1 MVGDGEVVDDLVEEV
16 LEVVVGVDLVV
27 DDLVEEVQVD
37 VGKIEREKV
46 NTLPLIKSARE
57 L

>member
-1 MVGDGEVVDDLVEEV
+1 MVADGEVVADSVEEV
-16 LEVVVGVDLVV
+16 LEVVVGVDLEV
-27 DDLVEEVQVD
+27 DDLVEGVQVD

-46 NTLPLIKSARE
+46 NTLPSIKSVWE